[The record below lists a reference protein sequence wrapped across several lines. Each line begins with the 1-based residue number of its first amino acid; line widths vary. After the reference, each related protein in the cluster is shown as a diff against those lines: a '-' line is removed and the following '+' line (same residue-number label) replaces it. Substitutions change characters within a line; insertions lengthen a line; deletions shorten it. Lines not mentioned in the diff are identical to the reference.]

1 MKIVFI
7 FMLCYVCMQVKVFIY
22 LGPVFVEFPI
32 DVLYPYALVKKEV
45 LGSRKGSGLRAQLV
59 SW

>member
-1 MKIVFI
+1 M
-7 FMLCYVCMQVKVFIY
+7 YVCMQVKVYIY

-32 DVLYPYALVKKEV
+32 DILYPYPLVKKEV

>member
-1 MKIVFI
+1 M
-7 FMLCYVCMQVKVFIY
+7 FMYVCMFMCMQVKVFIY

-32 DVLYPYALVKKEV
+32 DVLYPHALVKKEI
-45 LGSRKGSGLRAQLV
+45 LGSRKGGGLRAQLV

>member
-1 MKIVFI
+1 M
-7 FMLCYVCMQVKVFIY
+7 YVCMQVKVFIY

-32 DVLYPYALVKKEV
+32 DILYPYALVKKEV
-45 LGSRKGSGLRAQLV
+45 IGSGMGRGLRAQLV

>member
-1 MKIVFI
+1 
-7 FMLCYVCMQVKVFIY
+7 MLCYVCMQVKVFIY

>member
-1 MKIVFI
+1 
-7 FMLCYVCMQVKVFIY
+7 MQVKVFIC

-32 DVLYPYALVKKEV
+32 DILYPYALVKKEV
-45 LGSRKGSGLRAQLV
+45 LGSRKGGGLRARFV